1 MIAATSLSHQF
12 NHGQFNHGPLEAS
25 WQQALADAIADP
37 GELCAVLGLDPAL
50 IEPAFAAAREFPLR
64 VPRGYVA
71 RMRHGDPRD
80 PLLLQVLPGAAE
92 LAPAADFT
100 TDPVGDLDSSSA

>member
-1 MIAATSLSHQF
+1 MIAATSLS
-12 NHGQFNHGPLEAS
+12 GQP
-25 WQQALADAIADP
+25 QALPWQRALAEAIADP
-37 GELCAVLGLDPAL
+37 AELCAALGLDTALVAPAL
-50 IEPAFAAAREFPLR
+50 AAARDFPLR

-100 TDPVGDLDSSSA
+100 ADPAEVQP

>member
-1 MIAATSLSHQF
+1 MIAATSLP
-12 NHGQFNHGPLEAS
+12 GQPQALL
-25 WQQALADAIADP
+25 WQQALADAITDP
-37 GELCAVLGLDPAL
+37 AELCSVLGLDPAL
-50 IEPAFAAAREFPLR
+50 VEPAFAAAREFPLR

-71 RMRHGDPRD
+71 RMRRGDPRD

-100 TDPVGDLDSSSA
+100 ADPRRSR